1 MDPHNPH
8 AALANIYPGVAG
20 LPTDVV
26 NHIKNHLES
35 IDDDDEFNKLE
46 AAMVS
51 GDFSMWP
58 QLQQLVWDKLSISEL
73 QKPNFHSIWPI
84 LVPLFVKFQGWY
96 FS

>member
-58 QLQQLVWDKLSISEL
+58 QLQQLVHENFQFLSFKNTIFNRFGSFWL
-73 QKPNFHSIWPI
+73 SFFKN
-84 LVPLFVKFQGWY
+84 QG
-96 FS
+96 

>member
-46 AAMVS
+46 AAMVEEKF
-51 GDFSMWP
+51 DFLRP
-58 QLQQLVWDKLSISEL
+58 KGANI
-73 QKPNFHSIWPI
+73 F
-84 LVPLFVKFQGWY
+84 G
-96 FS
+96 